1 MQNQIKRAI
10 ELSKKTGD
18 RVIIVDKN
26 NLEDAFVVMNLTEYE
41 KIIMQNKQNYPE
53 AKNLTENELLDRI
66 NRDIAVWKNKKGI
79 EYWDEK
85 NNLNSL
91 ENSLDKEIFDDLEDE
106 RLYYYNDE
114 EEANLYEKYFSEKEN
129 ALKPEKSDEL
139 SRKRKEKNN
148 KDNPWQIPKQVKE
161 SAEEVLEEDFYKI

>member
-41 KIIMQNKQNYPE
+41 KIIMQNKQNYLE